1 MDNDVFVPLTE
12 LGAADREVVRGIFE
26 EAFEPWDRDSF
37 DSLLR
42 RGEAS
47 RARTLVLREESV
59 PVALATLSWPGPE
72 GWTYLE
78 YLAVDAARRG
88 GGLGGRL
95 WHGIVERL
103 PARAPRMVMEIHD
116 PSGAPAA
123 SAERETRERRQR
135 FYERLGAVALP
146 VRGYVMPGRDD
157 PPTAYP
163 GLLLAWSPDGRLP
176 DRDEVLRIVRCLHEN
191 AYGLPADHPFTAAV
205 LSNQGA
211 HRTI

>member
-1 MDNDVFVPLTE
+1 MDDDVFVPLTE
-12 LGAADREVVRGIFE
+12 LGAAGRERVREIFE

-37 DSLLR
+37 DALMR
-42 RGEAS
+42 RAEA
-47 RARTLVLREESV
+47 AEAYVLVLCEGSV
-59 PVALATLSWPGPE
+59 PVALAVLSWPGPE

-95 WHGIVERL
+95 WRGIVDRL
-103 PARAPRMVMEIHD
+103 PRRAPRMVMEIHD
-116 PSGAPAA
+116 PAGAPAA
-123 SAERETRERRQR
+123 SGERETRERRQR

-163 GLLLAWSPDGRLP
+163 GLLLAWSPDGALP
-176 DRDEVLRIVRCLHEN
+176 TGDEVLGVVRSLHHN
-191 AYGLPADHPFTAAV
+191 AYGLPDGHPFTAAV
-205 LSNQGA
+205 LSNQGP
-211 HRTI
+211 HRTG